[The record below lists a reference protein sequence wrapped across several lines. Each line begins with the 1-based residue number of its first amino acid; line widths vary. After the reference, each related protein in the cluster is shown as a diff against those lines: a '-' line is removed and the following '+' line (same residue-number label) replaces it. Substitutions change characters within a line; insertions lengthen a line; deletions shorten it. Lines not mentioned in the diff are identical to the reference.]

1 MYYRDLSD
9 RHHFYLLGQD
19 KPHSISAGIK
29 PLSSAADAKF
39 KEMAPNLLLD
49 SKKLPQKVKMQ
60 GLPFEARSVE
70 KGWLVDGDR
79 SVQTFSQRFFQTI
92 DCQAATRSLTEKW
105 RGIKKLAAEC
115 WIYAKLPRRIYIGQ
129 DFVGF
134 QLIARNLAPIL
145 RTLRSQKIQETAQF
159 GGFFQAFH

>member
-49 SKKLPQKVKMQ
+49 SKKLPQKVEMQ

-79 SVQTFSQRFFQTI
+79 SVQTFSRRFFQTI

-105 RGIKKLAAEC
+105 IKKLAAEC
-115 WIYAKLPRRIYIGQ
+115 WIYAKLPRGFTFARILW
-129 DFVGF
+129 DF
-134 QLIARNLAPIL
+134 
-145 RTLRSQKIQETAQF
+145 S
-159 GGFFQAFH
+159 